1 LSASEY
7 QFAPSERPLFPGSPF
22 APHHSWQQRVSYA
35 VWGLL
40 LGSASTFTNALVNV
54 NVGSLAGSLG
64 LTLAQAL
71 GTRQYQSFKN
81 QPSGL
86 IHSDPVL

>member
-1 LSASEY
+1 MAASEY

-22 APHHSWQQRVSYA
+22 APHHSWQRRVSYA
-35 VWGLL
+35 VVGLL

-64 LTLAQAL
+64 LTLAHAL
-71 GTRQYQSFKN
+71 GTRQYQFFKN

-86 IHSDPVL
+86 IHSDPIL